1 MEFSGKKLAG
11 SCPIAVFRT
20 PIRLLVFHS
29 TYVVILDVFVVFCKS
44 ASNFAS
50 LLPVHWQAF
59 AEAVAKFCQSD
70 GKVLPIV
77 WQRLADKEA
86 RSCQFYGPVL
96 SSRT

>member
-59 AEAVAKFCQSD
+59 AKAVAKFCQSD
-70 GKVLPIV
+70 GKVLPIANCV
-77 WQRLADKEA
+77 AKACR
-86 RSCQFYGPVL
+86 
-96 SSRT
+96 

>member
-29 TYVVILDVFVVFCKS
+29 TYVVFLDVFVVFCKS

-50 LLPVHWQAF
+50 LLPVPWQAF
-59 AEAVAKFCQSD
+59 AKAVAKFCQLC
-70 GKVLPIV
+70 GKGLPIRRQGLV
-77 WQRLADKEA
+77 N
-86 RSCQFYGPVL
+86 STVPC
-96 SSRT
+96 

>member
-11 SCPIAVFRT
+11 SCPIAVFR
-20 PIRLLVFHS
+20 LLVFHS
-29 TYVVILDVFVVFCKS
+29 TYVVILDVFVVSCKS

-50 LLPVHWQAF
+50 LLPVPWQAF
-59 AEAVAKFCQSD
+59 AKAVAKFCQSD